1 MTPLR
6 TAVQLIILAMYIAL
20 PVLTLWLLAQFTYV
34 PMMANYRE
42 CGSIFLC
49 HPEH

>member
-6 TAVQLIILAMYIAL
+6 LTVQIIILCMYLAL
-20 PVLTLWLLAQFTYV
+20 PVLCVYLLAQFTYV

-42 CGSIFLC
+42 CGTIFLC
-49 HPEH
+49 KNQH